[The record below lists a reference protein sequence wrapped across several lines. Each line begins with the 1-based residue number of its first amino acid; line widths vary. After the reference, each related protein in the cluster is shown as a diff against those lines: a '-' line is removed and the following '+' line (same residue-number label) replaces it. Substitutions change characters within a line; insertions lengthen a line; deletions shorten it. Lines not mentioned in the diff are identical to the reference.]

1 MSKKKRPWSTQSL
14 IARCKSGRVLAEWTK
29 GPSGRSEK
37 FRFPLEPGG
46 RTNAF
51 SSGKR
56 TYHKSGKTHGHG
68 LFAKGGKKKSWLKNW
83 K

>member
-1 MSKKKRPWSTQSL
+1 MSKKKPSWGNERLTVRS
-14 IARCKSGRVLAEWTK
+14 KSGKKLAEWTK
-29 GPSGRSEK
+29 GSSGRTEK
-37 FRFPLEPGG
+37 FNFPLEPGG
-46 RTNAF
+46 KSSIF

-68 LFAKGGKKKSWLKNW
+68 LFAKGGKKKSWLGNW